1 MNTNYLHPGKR
12 LGSAYELE
20 ALVGTGQFGQVWRAR
35 KLKDADGESVAIK
48 VPLDPHRGEEVLMA
62 DGQYMLDMPRHP
74 GIVAVNWQGRVG
86 KMWIVE
92 MEFVNGE
99 PLSQLMSDEIRW
111 SKVTFDDIVD
121 WFNGLAESL
130 AFLHGNNIAHGDIK
144 PDNLLMDEQSG
155 RLKITDFGTSRR
167 LTDNLIRTDR
177 HAGAWAYQAP
187 EIQKANQRGAISD
200 LFSVGAV
207 FYEVITGALP
217 RSGIHELLT
226 SAPITRP
233 RQLNSAIP
241 EELDQLVMDLLEDDL
256 SKRLSTAQLL
266 QQRLDQL
273 KPDVPSVNVPR
284 LEPLPSG
291 TGYLDKAAELIA
303 NGDKEQARSA
313 AAEATLRST
322 GLVPALELFARLSD
336 ELGYTDDAIKAYSRL
351 LALEKTPDETRRSA
365 ESSLADL
372 FLRLHRYEEAERYVE
387 MSLQQDRVSRSMKFK
402 AAVVLGACTQLDRS
416 LQVLDQILADHPQD
430 GAVLEKK
437 TWVLWL
443 LHKYEE
449 AAQVARDALEIMPE
463 SELCLRRLV
472 DYESLT
478 GNQRR
483 AQHYRERLSELE
495 LV

>member
-1 MNTNYLHPGKR
+1 MNTTYLHPGKR

-20 ALVGTGQFGQVWRAR
+20 ALVGTGQFGQVWRAK
-35 KLKDADGESVAIK
+35 KLKDSSGVPVAVK
-48 VPLDPHRGEEVLMA
+48 VPLDPHRGEEVLMS
-62 DGQYMLDMPRHP
+62 DGQFMLDMPKHP
-74 GIVAVNWQGRVG
+74 GIVGVNWQGRVG
-86 KMWIVE
+86 KMWVVE
-92 MEFVNGE
+92 MEYVNGE

-111 SKVTFDDIVD
+111 SKVTFEEIIE
-121 WFNGLAESL
+121 WFHGLAESL
-130 AFLHGNNIAHGDIK
+130 AFLHSHNIAHGDIK
-144 PDNLLMDEQSG
+144 PDNLLMDEQLG

-187 EIQKANQRGAISD
+187 EIQRANQRGAISD

-207 FYEVITGALP
+207 IYEVFTGSLP

-226 SAPITRP
+226 SSPITRP

-241 EELDQLVMDLLEDDL
+241 TELDQLVMDLLQDDL
-256 SKRLSTAQLL
+256 SKRLPTADVLRE
-266 QQRLDQL
+266 RLELL
-273 KPDVPSVNVPR
+273 KPTVPDVHVPK
-284 LEPLPSG
+284 LEPLPTG
-291 TGYLDKAAELIA
+291 TGYLDRAAELIA
-303 NGDKEQARSA
+303 NGQKEEARNA

-322 GLVPALELFARLSD
+322 GLVPALELYARLSD
-336 ELGYTDDAIKAYSRL
+336 ELGYTDDAINAFNKL
-351 LALEKTPDETRRSA
+351 LALEKTPSETRRSA

-387 MSLQQDRVSRSMKFK
+387 LSLQQEHVTRSMQLK
-402 AAVVLGACTQLDRS
+402 AAVVLGACTQLERS
-416 LQVLDQILADHPQD
+416 LQVLNAILNTNPQD

-443 LHKYEE
+443 LHRYDD
-449 AAQVARDALEIMPE
+449 AAQVAREALEIMPE

-483 AQHYRERLSELE
+483 AQHYRERLSQLE
-495 LV
+495 PV